1 MNVRVG
7 RDVVDTH
14 TPISATFTVL
24 VTRHDLFMRLTDMQV
39 ADCVE
44 CCVYD
49 RVKVSDPFL
58 ALFLGE
64 EQRHLVEGVEDGRC
78 VDEVC
83 ALLPHRVCVLHV
95 VQQTSVHVRTLRS
108 RESSTLVECDLVIM
122 IFAKEKSKKR
132 V

>member
-14 TPISATFTVL
+14 TPIRAAFTFL
-24 VTRHDLFMRLTDMQV
+24 VARHDLFMQLSDV

-44 CCVYD
+44 YSVYD

-83 ALLPHRVCVLHV
+83 ALLSHRVRVLHV
-95 VQQTSVHVRTLRS
+95 VQQTSVHTLRY

-122 IFAKEKSKKR
+122 TFWEGGG
-132 V
+132 

>member
-1 MNVRVG
+1 
-7 RDVVDTH
+7 
-14 TPISATFTVL
+14 
-24 VTRHDLFMRLTDMQV
+24 MRLTDMQV

-83 ALLPHRVCVLHV
+83 ALLSHRVRVLHV
-95 VQQTSVHVRTLRS
+95 VQQTSVHTLRY
-108 RESSTLVECDLVIM
+108 RESSTHVECDLVIM
-122 IFAKEKSKKR
+122 IFGGGGWVNTATIPASTSLISAWRRDSSARRDSRKIR
-132 V
+132 

>member
-1 MNVRVG
+1 
-7 RDVVDTH
+7 
-14 TPISATFTVL
+14 
-24 VTRHDLFMRLTDMQV
+24 MRLTDVQV

-83 ALLPHRVCVLHV
+83 ALLSHRVRVLHV
-95 VQQTSVHVRTLRS
+95 VQQTSVYALRYMHRYRHAKNCDVAMMLNL
-108 RESSTLVECDLVIM
+108 REGGVGVKIRQLYLP
-122 IFAKEKSKKR
+122 ALH
-132 V
+132 